1 MFLLQRYKAKHDQ
14 VILEYHNCSYSADIP
29 FRGGKGRLM
38 YRSTDQTL
46 MKRLFYPWQ
55 VNGVVGALV
64 GALEYV
70 PVREDDQ
77 AMSRKQLMFSEV
89 LL

>member
-1 MFLLQRYKAKHDQ
+1 
-14 VILEYHNCSYSADIP
+14 
-29 FRGGKGRLM
+29 M